1 MTDLSAQNETPLT
14 DALLE
19 HQASAMAVFH
29 TPGHKLGA
37 GAPPDLVEAVGE
49 RMLQADFGIA
59 NGLEDTQESRGLL
72 ARAEALAA
80 QAWGA
85 DIAHFLVNGSTSG
98 VQATVLA
105 VAGPGDTIIVPRNS
119 HKSLLAGLIFS
130 GAHPVYVEPTVHPGW
145 GIAANV
151 PTRRVL
157 AALDAHP
164 HAKAVFVTSPSY
176 NGFCADVE
184 ALAEHVHA
192 AGVPLIVDQ
201 AWGAHL
207 RFCSKLPVDAMGAG
221 ADVAITSVHKLLSGL
236 SQASIVLARRGRID
250 TDRLRAMVRMLQ
262 TTSPLAPILA
272 SIDSAR
278 AQMVADG
285 ERLWS
290 AALALGTHARLEIAR
305 IEGMEVLGVDERAVA
320 DAGGFDPVRL
330 TVSATALGLTGY
342 ELERMLRL
350 GPRVAVEAADPRN
363 VVVNVT
369 FGDSDESID
378 RLVAALRLI
387 AESAAP
393 AASDLGSRLGAPGSS
408 GAPGSA
414 DGIDRFGE
422 PAGSIGPREP
432 SGLVE
437 PVPVVPVMS
446 PRDAFFAST
455 RALRLDQAVGEV
467 SGEMVIPYPPG
478 IPVLAPGE
486 RITTEVTE
494 YLKKAASLGLSVHG
508 PHDATLATL
517 RVVQR

>member
-1 MTDLSAQNETPLT
+1 MFDRTAQDETPLT

-19 HQASAMAVFH
+19 YRASAMAAFH

-37 GAPPDLVEAVGE
+37 GAPADLVEAVGR
-49 RMLQADFGIA
+49 RMLEADFGIA

-72 ARAEALAA
+72 ARAETLAA

-98 VQATVLA
+98 VQALVLA
-105 VAGPGDTIIVPRNS
+105 VAGPGDMIIVPRNS

-130 GAHPVYVEPTVHPGW
+130 GAHPVYVEPTVHLGW
-145 GIAANV
+145 GVAANV
-151 PTRRVL
+151 PTRGVL

-164 HAKAVFVTSPSY
+164 DAKAVFVTSPSY

-184 ALAEHVHA
+184 ALAEHAHA
-192 AGVPLIVDQ
+192 AGIPLIVDQ

-207 RFCSKLPVDAMGAG
+207 RFCSKLPVDAMTAG
-221 ADVAITSVHKLLSGL
+221 ADASVTSVHKLLSGL
-236 SQASIVLARRGRID
+236 SQASIVLACRGRVD

-290 AALALGTHARLEIAR
+290 DALALAARARSEIGQ
-305 IEGMEVLGVDERAVA
+305 IEGMTVLSAPAKTAAGVCD
-320 DAGGFDPVRL
+320 FDPVRL
-330 TVSATALGLTGY
+330 TVSAAALGLTGY
-342 ELERMLRL
+342 ELEMRLR
-350 GPRVAVEAADPRN
+350 RESKVAVEAADPRN
-363 VVVNVT
+363 VVLNVT

-378 RLVAALRLI
+378 RLVAALQLV
-387 AESAAP
+387 AESAA
-393 AASDLGSRLGAPGSS
+393 ADLGERLNAEGRAARPAP
-408 GAPGSA
+408 PGPA
-414 DGIDRFGE
+414 D
-422 PAGSIGPREP
+422 PAGPAESLGLVVPT
-432 SGLVE
+432 GLVE
-437 PVPVVPVMS
+437 PLPVTPAMS
-446 PRDAFFAST
+446 PRDAFFATT
-455 RALRLDQAVGEV
+455 RTVLLDEAVGEV

-486 RITTEVTE
+486 RITAEVAA
-494 YLKKAASLGLSVHG
+494 YLKEAALLGLSVHG
-508 PHDATLATL
+508 PHDTTLATL

>member
-1 MTDLSAQNETPLT
+1 MFDRTGQDETPLT

-19 HQASAMAVFH
+19 YRASAMAAFH

-37 GAPPDLVEAVGE
+37 GAPADLVEAVG
-49 RMLQADFGIA
+49 RPMLQADFGVA
-59 NGLEDTQESRGLL
+59 NGLEDTQESSGLL

-98 VQATVLA
+98 VQALVLA

-130 GAHPVYVEPTVHPGW
+130 GAHPVYVEPAVHPGW
-145 GIAANV
+145 GVAANV
-151 PTRRVL
+151 PTHRVL

-164 HAKAVFVTSPSY
+164 DAKAVFVTSPSY

-184 ALAEHVHA
+184 ALAERAHA
-192 AGVPLIVDQ
+192 AGMPLIVDQ

-207 RFCSKLPVDAMGAG
+207 RFCSKLPVDAMAAG
-221 ADVAITSVHKLLSGL
+221 ADAAVASVHKLLSGL
-236 SQASIVLARRGRID
+236 SQASIVLARRGRLD

-285 ERLWS
+285 ERLWT
-290 AALALGTHARLEIAR
+290 AALVLADRARAEIAQ
-305 IEGMEVLGVDERAVA
+305 IEGMTVLDIGAKTAVA
-320 DAGGFDPVRL
+320 GCDFDPVRL
-330 TVSATALGLTGY
+330 TVSAVALGLTGY
-342 ELERMLRL
+342 ELEVRLRIES
-350 GPRVAVEAADPRN
+350 RVAVEAADPRN
-363 VVVNVT
+363 VVFNVT
-369 FGDSDESID
+369 FGDSEESID
-378 RLVAALRLI
+378 RLVAALRLV
-387 AESAAP
+387 AESAVANIGGRLSVEARAP
-393 AASDLGSRLGAPGSS
+393 RPVSPRPTC
-408 GAPGSA
+408 
-414 DGIDRFGE
+414 
-422 PAGSIGPREP
+422 PAGPA
-432 SGLVE
+432 GLVE
-437 PVPVVPVMS
+437 PPGPPAPTSLADPLPVTPVMS
-446 PRDAFFAST
+446 PRDAFFAT
-455 RALRLDQAVGEV
+455 TKTVLLDEAVGEV

-486 RITTEVTE
+486 RITAEVAA
-494 YLKKAASLGLSVHG
+494 YLKEAAARGLSVHG

-517 RVVQR
+517 RVVRR